1 MSVKYGGDTRRVR
14 RYSRLLVVSLIVSL
28 GALAGCS
35 GGSDAVDQAAGGEY
49 RFVSGTPTGQTIPA
63 ADRKSA
69 PAVDGT
75 LLAGGNWALQ
85 AHRGKVVVLNFWAS
99 WCGPCRVESPDFD
112 KVSRATKADGVDFV
126 GVAVKDTKSGS
137 EQFIANHKI
146 SYPSLFDPTG
156 RSTVQ
161 RFRNLRVGGFPFTII
176 IDKQGRV
183 AAVYV
188 SALLQEDIQPVVT
201 KLAAEG

>member
-1 MSVKYGGDTRRVR
+1 VTVKYGGDTRRVR
-14 RYSRLLVVSLIVSL
+14 RYSRLLVLLLIASL
-28 GALAGCS
+28 GALVGCS

-63 ADRKSA
+63 ADRKAA
-69 PAVDGT
+69 PTVEGS
-75 LLAGGNWALQ
+75 LLSGGNWDLQ

-112 KVSRATKADGVDFV
+112 QVYRATKADGVDFV
-126 GVAVKDTKSGS
+126 GVAVKDRKVES
-137 EQFIANHKI
+137 QKFVANHKI

-156 RSTVQ
+156 RATVQ
-161 RFRNLRVGGFPFTII
+161 RFRDLRVGGFPFTII

-188 SALLQEDIQPVVT
+188 SALLQQDIEPVVT
-201 KLAAEG
+201 KLAAEA

>member
-1 MSVKYGGDTRRVR
+1 MTVKYGGDTRRVR
-14 RYSRLLVVSLIVSL
+14 RCSRLLVPLLIASL
-28 GALAGCS
+28 GALVGCT

-49 RFVSGTPTGQTIPA
+49 RFVSGTPTGQTIPV

-69 PAVDGT
+69 PGVDGT
-75 LLAGGNWALQ
+75 LLSGGNWDLQ

-99 WCGPCRVESPDFD
+99 WCPPCRVESPDFD
-112 KVSRATKADGVDFV
+112 QVYRATKADGVDFV
-126 GVAVKDTKSGS
+126 GVAVKDRKADSA
-137 EQFIANHKI
+137 QFVASHKI

-161 RFRNLRVGGFPFTII
+161 RFRDLRVGGFPFTII
-176 IDKQGRV
+176 VDKQGRV

-188 SALLQEDIQPVVT
+188 SALLQQDIQPVVT
-201 KLAAEG
+201 RLAAEA